1 MQATTLPSF
10 GGYFGDYGNYRE
22 YLVDVIIKV
31 PMASVD
37 AYKNAPGWSNY
48 SSQISRY

>member
-1 MQATTLPSF
+1 MQTTTSPILYEGL
-10 GGYFGDYGNYRE
+10 GGYHT
-22 YLVDVIIKV
+22 IIKV

-48 SSQISRY
+48 SSQISGY